1 VEADHI
7 MAQQLEDQITP
18 GGEDEQPVSDVAS
31 SAHGDSEAEA
41 NDEIN
46 GKNGFCSANEE
57 EPEMVDQSEEGE

>member
-1 VEADHI
+1 MEADHI

-31 SAHGDSEAEA
+31 SANGVCEAEV

-46 GKNGFCSANEE
+46 GENGFCTANEE
-57 EPEMVDQSEEGE
+57 EPEMADQSEEGE